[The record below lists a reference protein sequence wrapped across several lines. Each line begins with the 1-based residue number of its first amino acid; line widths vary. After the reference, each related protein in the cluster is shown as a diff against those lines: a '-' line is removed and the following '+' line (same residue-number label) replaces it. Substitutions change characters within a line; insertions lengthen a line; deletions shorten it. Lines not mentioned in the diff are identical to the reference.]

1 VRLVFCTR
9 ILQHLR
15 EGVVAV
21 IGSLPGH
28 QTFPA
33 DADALFHIAQN
44 TILAL
49 WLHEDFRRLGLLFGF
64 MAEQTLC
71 TEWSSPS
78 HGCQLLQRVEQ
89 RLFRE
94 MIHNRNA

>member
-1 VRLVFCTR
+1 
-9 ILQHLR
+9 
-15 EGVVAV
+15 
-21 IGSLPGH
+21 LPGH

-33 DADALFHIAQN
+33 DADALFHVAQN
-44 TILAL
+44 TIRAL
-49 WLHEDFRRLGLLFGF
+49 SLHEGIRKLGLLFGF
-64 MAEQTLC
+64 MAEQTLYR
-71 TEWSSPS
+71 EWSSPS